1 MYDGTSPSFYF
12 RRMFPSLHDGTVP
25 LFYFRRMFHYLYDGT
40 IPLFYFRRM
49 FSFLYDGTVPL
60 FYFRR
65 MFPYLYISVSGLDP
79 DAVYDVLLDILPAD
93 KRRFKFF
100 NESWVPVGVA
110 EPQQDNAPYVHPESP
125 SPGSLWMARK
135 ISFARVK
142 LTNSLESSPENVSEH
157 VGLF

>member
-1 MYDGTSPSFYF
+1 MFPYLHDGTIPVFYF
-12 RRMFPSLHDGTVP
+12 RRMFP
-25 LFYFRRMFHYLYDGT
+25 YLSDGT
-40 IPLFYFRRM
+40 IPLF
-49 FSFLYDGTVPL
+49 S
-60 FYFRR
+60 FRR

-79 DAVYDVLLDILPAD
+79 GALYDVLLDILPAD

-125 SPGSLWMARK
+125 SLGSLWMARK

-142 LTNSLESSPENVSEH
+142 LTNSLESSPENVSGH
-157 VGLF
+157 VGLFYPVLGFSPGLCCSLWTLCSAIRLWLQFA